1 MLAWSKH
8 VTNLLAC
15 GCDDGELSVWDL
27 RNFGGP
33 SASKSAP
40 LARFTYSQTPIT
52 SVEWHPTDES
62 MLCVTDDVATYL
74 YDLSIEDD
82 VSTEVKE
89 GNDKAAVPPQ
99 LLFLHCGSELLKE
112 AHWHSQIP
120 SCVVTTS
127 LSGLSA
133 FIPSNL

>member
-1 MLAWSKH
+1 MAWSKH

-27 RNFGGP
+27 RNFGGAP
-33 SASKSAP
+33 ASNSVP

-82 VSTEVKE
+82 VTTEVKE
-89 GNDKAAVPPQ
+89 DNDKASVPPQ
-99 LLFLHCGSELLKE
+99 LLFLHCGSEFLKR
-112 AHWHSQIP
+112 HTGIHRFHHVW
-120 SCVVTTS
+120 
-127 LSGLSA
+127 
-133 FIPSNL
+133 